1 MEDTT
6 SIASLSWRELFTDP
20 QLQSLIE
27 HALQGNTDLQSAQW
41 RIKEAEATLSSARLA
56 YLPSFMLTPQ
66 GGVSSFDKSK
76 GSWTYSGIA
85 SASWEIDI
93 FGKLTNAKRRAK
105 ALYLQSLEYEQAVT
119 TSLIANVA
127 NMYYTLLMLDAQY
140 NVSAETAAKWR
151 ESVKTMR
158 AMKAAGMTDEAGVA
172 QTEANCYMVEASLLD
187 LKQQIREVENSLSIL
202 LGDVPDAIERGK
214 LQGQSFPEELTV
226 GVPLQLL
233 SRRPDVKS
241 AELSLAQAFYST
253 NAARSAFYPSITLG
267 GTAGWTNSA
276 GSMIINPGK
285 LLLSAVG
292 SLTQP
297 LFNKGLNMAQLK
309 IAKAQQEEAK
319 LSFQQALLN
328 AGSEVN
334 NALTQVQVARGK
346 TELRDGQ
353 ITSLETAVR
362 STQLLMKHGN
372 SPYLEVL
379 TAQQSLLSAQL
390 TQIADRFDE
399 IQGIINQDNFEGIES
414 AIDHLYQLGHKKIA
428 FLNGSLYSMVSEKRY
443 QAYLDAMKSHN
454 LPVEEDMVAHGYYVA
469 DSAKYHVPNFLAA
482 GATAILCGNDLIA
495 SGVITECRLRGF
507 SVPDDISVVGFD
519 DLPIS
524 SFLEPPLTT
533 VRQERTEL
541 GKCGYAALSNLI
553 NHVSVSMTLLRPQL
567 ITRASTAPCAEREEE
582 AEEE

>member
-1 MEDTT
+1 MSVVLGGCSVYRTYKRPDVAVIDSLYRQQISPADSVA
-6 SIASLSWRELFTDP
+6 SIADLSWKELFTDP
-20 QLQSLIE
+20 HLQKLIE
-27 HALQGNTDLQSAQW
+27 TGLCNNSDLGIARLRAEEAEALLQSA
-41 RIKEAEATLSSARLA
+41 RLS
-56 YLPSFMLTPQ
+56 YLPSISLSPQ
-66 GGVSSFDKSK
+66 GTIGKVEHSKTTKSYDLA
-76 GSWTYSGIA
+76 T

-214 LQGQSFPEELTV
+214 LQGQSFPEELSV

-241 AELSLAQAFYST
+241 AELSLVQAFYST

-276 GSMIINPGK
+276 GSMIVNPGK
-285 LLLSAVG
+285 FIATAIG

-297 LFNKGLNMAQLK
+297 LFNRGTNIARLK

-372 SPYLEVL
+372 STYLEVL

-399 IQGIINQDNFEGIES
+399 IQGIIN
-414 AIDHLYQLGHKKIA
+414 LYQALG
-428 FLNGSLYSMVSEKRY
+428 G
-443 QAYLDAMKSHN
+443 
-454 LPVEEDMVAHGYYVA
+454 G
-469 DSAKYHVPNFLAA
+469 
-482 GATAILCGNDLIA
+482 
-495 SGVITECRLRGF
+495 
-507 SVPDDISVVGFD
+507 
-519 DLPIS
+519 
-524 SFLEPPLTT
+524 
-533 VRQERTEL
+533 
-541 GKCGYAALSNLI
+541 
-553 NHVSVSMTLLRPQL
+553 
-567 ITRASTAPCAEREEE
+567 RE
-582 AEEE
+582 